1 MAATI
6 VSKPHALM
14 ASIPAH
20 SHIYPMLQLGFNLIS
35 AGFMV
40 TFASPERIHEH
51 MMTLGQDRFHPQ
63 GHDSADFR
71 IIKIADGLPV
81 YTKNDRPQASRFGEA
96 IAKIEAAV
104 ESLMESLMKQRPP
117 VSCII
122 SNTFLFGMQ
131 DIANKFAVPKIDF
144 FPSAATLFAIDIHLT
159 SCIAKGASPLQDLK
173 DGEEVL
179 IKDIPGLPPLKKS
192 DMAKE
197 LWIDD
202 VSDAMNHILVRPF
215 ERIRE
220 SKFILINT
228 FYELESQVIDALR
241 ADKLPICPV
250 GPLLPSC
257 FGNPNNSKISE
268 GHDLYEA
275 DACIKWLTT
284 QEENSVVYVS
294 FGSFVSLSK
303 EEIRELALGLE
314 SSKRS
319 FLWVIHHKEEMELAN
334 VLPKGF
340 LERTNKRGKLVTWA
354 PQVRVLAHAAVGVF
368 LSHCGW
374 NSTMESLAMGVPII
388 GWPLEQDQ
396 VTNLRLIVE
405 KWGVGVAL
413 GHTLHRASIKSAIEG
428 AMQSS
433 GMYQRAR
440 SIGEIARNAT
450 ATMCRGSSSVSFD
463 TFVHAFQ
470 GHVI

>member
-1 MAATI
+1 MASANI
-6 VSKPHALM
+6 SKPHALM
-14 ASIPAH
+14 VSIPAH
-20 SHIYPMLQLGFNLIS
+20 SHIYPMLQLGFNLLS

-51 MMTLGQDRFHPQ
+51 MMRLGQDRFCPQ
-63 GHDSADFR
+63 GRGNADFR

-81 YTKNDRPQASRFGEA
+81 YTNNDRPPAARFGEA

-104 ESLMESLMKQRPP
+104 ESIMESLMKERPP

-131 DIANKFAVPKIDF
+131 DIANRFAVPKIDF

-159 SCIAKGASPLQDLK
+159 SCRAKGTFPLQDPT

-197 LWIDD
+197 LFIND
-202 VSDAMNHILVRPF
+202 VSDAMYDIVVRPF

-241 ADKLPICPV
+241 ADKLPIFPL

-257 FGNPNNSKISE
+257 FQNPNNSKLSE
-268 GHDLYEA
+268 GHDA
-275 DACIKWLTT
+275 DECIKWLTT

-303 EEIRELALGLE
+303 EEIKELALGLE
-314 SSKRS
+314 DSKRS

-405 KWGVGVAL
+405 KWGIGFAL
-413 GHTLHRASIKSAIEG
+413 GRVLHRDSIKSAIEG

-433 GMYQRAR
+433 SLQQRAH

-450 ATMCRGSSSVSFD
+450 DSMHRGSSRVSFD

-470 GHVI
+470 PHAI